1 MKILTFGDVKKEN
14 LIVSNELIIP
24 EGYTH
29 IYAGTFQ
36 ARTDIEK
43 ITFPSTLQVIEKDAF
58 AGCTSLKKL
67 IFPKKLRVIG
77 KNAFLNCTSLEE
89 IIFEE
94 GSDLAVI
101 RDSAFQGCIA
111 LDNVN
116 IPDTVT
122 ALGDYVFACCRNL
135 KNISLSSSLNE
146 VGRDLLKATKFEKN
160 VDNYQYNIL
169 CCDGVALKSKGE
181 LHSLILKD
189 IKVVSSGCFENQII
203 EVLSCDTSDALTF
216 CKNAFK
222 NCDITLISVFS
233 KVFLLSDDSII
244 DCTIGAITLNDTLK
258 DIFARDN
265 AIRNSNIKSINC
277 FAALE
282 SVDIGLLCDDIK
294 IDSLY
299 INNIYE
305 KDTFYTVPEARVA
318 IDILTDSVV
327 PF

>member
-1 MKILTFGDVKKEN
+1 MKLLTFLDVEKEN

-29 IYAGTFQ
+29 ISNGTFQ

-43 ITFPSTLQVIEKDAF
+43 ITFPSTLIVIEKDAF

-77 KNAFLNCTSLEE
+77 QNAFLNCISLEE

-101 RDSAFQGCIA
+101 RNSAFQGCIV

-116 IPDTVT
+116 IPDSVT
-122 ALGDYVFACCRNL
+122 ALGDYVFTLCGNL

-160 VDNYQYNIL
+160 KDNYQDNIL
-169 CCDGVALKSKGE
+169 CCDGVALKFKGE
-181 LHSLILKD
+181 LHYLNLKD
-189 IKVVSSGCFENQII
+189 IKVIASGCFENQII
-203 EVLSCDTSDALTF
+203 ETISCDTSEALTF

-222 NCDITLISVFS
+222 KCDITLISIFS
-233 KVFLLSDDSII
+233 KVFLLSDDSVV
-244 DCTIGAITLNDTLK
+244 DCTIGAITLNNTLK

-265 AIRNSNIKSINC
+265 AVRNSNIKSINC

-282 SVDIGLLCDDIK
+282 SADIGLLCDDVK

-305 KDTFYTVPEARVA
+305 KDAFYTVPEARVA

-327 PF
+327 HF